1 MGVPLFLGTANAQ
14 ACSLASA
21 HEASAHVQIQG
32 TLLFILVLHID
43 LQQCTP
49 HSRCTVL
56 VTCYVPILI
65 KKVSLAGG
73 AETLAPLNQ

>member
-1 MGVPLFLGTANAQ
+1 MRNRADWQVRMRLLRTCRFRAPCCLLSSYILIF
-14 ACSLASA
+14 SSA
-21 HEASAHVQIQG
+21 
-32 TLLFILVLHID
+32 L
-43 LQQCTP
+43 P